1 MQLRVEGLAVALTLA
16 LNGGGLDLSDDTAN
30 VTNEGSSVSIGA
42 DYLDSS
48 GYQEAGE
55 DYTDLNDSWSEDSGR
70 DYSAAAPEY
79 IRQVGDPM
87 QKAPRNAPAP
97 APAAAAPVLPT
108 TIIYSDVQRFAP
120 GTTAFTLEPSWWAI
134 KGGHLNAYATA
145 TTQTL
150 QGTIATIPVTI
161 TFVPAEYV
169 WSWGDGTTLTTTTG
183 GASWE
188 ELGLPDWSPT
198 ETSHVYESRGDV
210 QVSLTVRYSATV
222 SGQGRTIP
230 VTGLVAAPAS
240 SAPVRVVESHRAL
253 VAADCLVDPHG
264 PGC

>member
-1 MQLRVEGLAVALTLA
+1 MTLVSTPLISVDLPHLRCSIWDDDSCAPVSVGNGEGVEV
-16 LNGGGLDLSDDTAN
+16 GGTF
-30 VTNEGSSVSIGA
+30 EF
-42 DYLDSS
+42 SS
-48 GYQEAGE
+48 GGNDPSDYAQSGE
-55 DYTDLNDSWSEDSGR
+55 EVASDPSGH
-70 DYSAAAPEY
+70 ATAPDY

-87 QKAPRNAPAP
+87 QKAGPTTPGG

-108 TIIYSDVQRFAP
+108 TITYADVQRFAP
-120 GTTAFTLEPSWWAI
+120 GTTSFTLEPSWWAI
-134 KGGHLNAYATA
+134 KGGHMNAYATA
-145 TTQTL
+145 TTQTI

-169 WSWGDGTTLTTTTG
+169 WSWGDGTTLTTTSG

-188 ELGLPDWSPT
+188 ALDLPDWSPT

-222 SGQGRTIP
+222 TGQGRTIP
-230 VTGLVAAPAS
+230 VTGLVAAPAT

>member
-1 MQLRVEGLAVALTLA
+1 MEFRRILLISASVFPPLVQAI
-16 LNGGGLDLSDDTAN
+16 GGELHEPDLSEDAVVIGGEYTLPSGPTDAGSDFSFGDFGTGDSLDGADTA
-30 VTNEGSSVSIGA
+30 T
-42 DYLDSS
+42 
-48 GYQEAGE
+48 
-55 DYTDLNDSWSEDSGR
+55 
-70 DYSAAAPEY
+70 APDY

-87 QKAPRNAPAP
+87 QKAGPSTPGA

-108 TIIYSDVQRFAP
+108 TITYADVQRFAP
-120 GTTAFTLEPSWWAI
+120 GTTSFTLEPSWWAI
-134 KGGHLNAYATA
+134 KGGHLNAYASA
-145 TTQTL
+145 TTQTI

-188 ELGLPDWSPT
+188 ALGLPDWSPT

-222 SGQGRTIP
+222 TGQGRTIP
-230 VTGLVAAPAS
+230 VTGFVAAPAT